1 MVDTNRQVIERL
13 YEDVWNGKN
22 PNTAEELVHDAYV
35 IHDRELAEE
44 LRGPD
49 LYTALAVSTRELFS
63 DLTFTI
69 EDVIAAGDKVAL
81 RWTMVGTHDGPLYGV
96 EPTGEQVELTAI
108 EINRFEDG
116 KLAETWTQSDQLGL
130 MEQVGAF
137 QTTD

>member
-1 MVDTNRQVIERL
+1 MGDTNRQVIERL

>member
-35 IHDRELAEE
+35 IHDRELADKLQGPE
-44 LRGPD
+44 L
-49 LYTALAVSTRELFS
+49 YNALASSTRELFS

-69 EDVIAAGDKVAL
+69 EDVVAADDEVAL
-81 RWTMVGTHDGPLYGV
+81 RWTMVGTHDGPLFGV

-116 KLAETWTQSDQLGL
+116 QLIETWTQSDQLGL
-130 MEQVGAF
+130 MEQVGAV
-137 QTTD
+137 QPTD